1 MSLPWEK
8 LADLE
13 NWVKKRY
20 LILERSF
27 GSRPFTLSEAEEVLR
42 KAGIETGSV
51 KELMSILVKNGL
63 AQVTRD
69 PRDRRI
75 SLYQLVYPKEREVTR
90 DRLFRIL
97 KAAADLIRGGVD
109 YKVLLV
115 FLFYKAVSDKWMDRV
130 KKNLAEGAA
139 QTLTQAYLLANRE
152 YMVLYDEDEQKLLTW
167 HEVTKERDTIKE
179 IANALMKIAKL
190 NPEISELSKLVEVL
204 GLTGFISEDNL
215 HILEGIIRVFNE
227 FDFSKVDYDVLGDAY
242 QWILSYFAPQKAKEG
257 EVYTPREVIRLL
269 VRLLDIENGSIV
281 IDPAAGS
288 GAMLIEAYKYVVS
301 KVVEQGGELSD
312 VDMEFYGQERNET
325 TATLAKLNL
334 ILNNMIGN
342 TEASIEAKIY
352 VGDSLVNPK
361 FGKEIEERMKNGED
375 LAVYTLSNPPWNQDG
390 YGEETL
396 SKNPNLRRIYRYG
409 YPPNSQA
416 DWAWIQLLIHYA
428 TRKAGVVIDNGAL
441 FRGGKEKNIRKKIVE
456 EDLVETVILLPEKLF
471 YNTQAP
477 GVIIIFNKQK
487 PPERKGKILFIN
499 ASQLYEKHP
508 EVRRLNRLGE
518 QHIQK
523 IVEIYKAFKEE
534 PGLSHVATLK
544 EVRENDYNLNVTLY
558 VTPPLETEQID
569 LEKELQELLEIEKQA
584 MEARAKALQYIQQVI
599 QANKQG

>member
-20 LILERSF
+20 LILERSL

-42 KAGIETGSV
+42 KAGVETGSV

-69 PRDRRI
+69 PRDKRI
-75 SLYQLVYPKEREVTR
+75 SLYRLVYPKEREVTR
-90 DRLFRIL
+90 DRLFRTL

-115 FLFYKAVSDKWMDRV
+115 FLFYKVVSDKWMDRV

-167 HEVTKERDTIKE
+167 HEVTKERDTIKG
-179 IANALMKIAKL
+179 IANALIRIARL
-190 NPEISELSKLVEVL
+190 NPEISELAKLVEVL
-204 GLTGFISEDNL
+204 GLTGFINEDNL

-257 EVYTPREVIRLL
+257 EVYTPREVIKLL

-288 GAMLIEAYKYVVS
+288 GAMLIEAYKYVVG
-301 KVVEQGGELSD
+301 KVIEEGGELSD

-334 ILNNMIGN
+334 ILNNIIGN
-342 TEASIEAKIY
+342 IEASIEAGIY
-352 VGDSLVNPK
+352 VGDSLVNPR
-361 FGKEIEERMKNGED
+361 FDEVED
-375 LAVYTLSNPPWNQDG
+375 RPVYTLSNPPWNQDG

-396 SKNPNLRRIYRYG
+396 SKDPRLRRIYRYG
-409 YPPNSQA
+409 YPPKAQA

-456 EDLVETVILLPEKLF
+456 EDLVEAVILLPEKLF

-477 GVIIIFNKQK
+477 GVIIVFNKQK
-487 PPERKGKILFIN
+487 PPERRGKILFIN

-508 EVRRLNRLGE
+508 EVRRLNRLGK

-534 PGLSHVATLK
+534 PGLSHIATLRG
-544 EVRENDYNLNVTLY
+544 VRENDYNLNVTLY
-558 VTPPLETEQID
+558 VAPPLEIEQID

>member
-1 MSLPWEK
+1 MVHEMSLPWDK

-20 LILERSF
+20 LILEKNF
-27 GSRPFTLSEAEEVLR
+27 GSKPFTLSEAEEAL
-42 KAGIETGSV
+42 KKSGIETGSI
-51 KELMSILVKNGL
+51 KELMSILTKNGL
-63 AQVTRD
+63 VQVTRD
-69 PRDRRI
+69 PWDKRI
-75 SLYQLVYPKEREVTR
+75 SRYQLIYPKEKEITR
-90 DRLFRIL
+90 DKLFRTL

-115 FLFYKAVSDKWMDRV
+115 FLFYKVVSDKWMERV
-130 KKNLAEGAA
+130 KRNIAEGAS
-139 QTLTQAYLLANRE
+139 LTQAYMLANRE
-152 YMVLYDEDEQKLLTW
+152 YIFLYDEDEQKLLTW
-167 HEVTKERDTIKE
+167 HEVTKQRETLKE
-179 IANALMKIAKL
+179 IANALIRIGRL
-190 NPEISELSKLVEVL
+190 NPKINELSKLVEVL
-204 GLTGFISEDNL
+204 GLTGFINEDNL
-215 HILEGIIRVFNE
+215 HIIEGIIRVFNE
-227 FDFSKVDYDVLGDAY
+227 FDFSQVDYDILGDAY

-257 EVYTPREVIRLL
+257 EVYTPREVIKLL
-269 VRLLDIENGSIV
+269 VKLLDIKNGSIV

-288 GAMLIEAYKYVVS
+288 GAMLIEAYKYVASQVAE
-301 KVVEQGGELSD
+301 KNGEISD
-312 VDMEFYGQERNET
+312 IDMEFYGQERNET

-334 ILNNMIGN
+334 ILNNIIGN
-342 TEASIEAKIY
+342 TEASIQAEIY
-352 VGDSLVNPK
+352 VGDSLINPK
-361 FGKEIEERMKNGED
+361 FPKINDRPT
-375 LAVYTLSNPPWNQDG
+375 YTLSNPPWNQDG

-396 SKNPNLRRIYRYG
+396 SKDPRLRKIYRYG

-416 DWAWIQLLIHYA
+416 DWAWIQLLTHYA

-441 FRGGKEKNIRKKIVE
+441 FRGGKEKNIRNKIVE
-456 EDLVETVILLPEKLF
+456 EDLLDAVLLLPEKLF

-477 GVIIIFNKQK
+477 GAIIIFNKQK
-487 PPERKGKILFIN
+487 PPERRSKIFFIN

-523 IVEIYKAFKEE
+523 IVEIYKHFREE
-534 PGLSHVATLK
+534 PGLSHIATLK

-558 VTPPLETEQID
+558 VTPPLEAEEID
-569 LEKELQELLEIEKQA
+569 LEKELQELQEIERQA

>member
-1 MSLPWEK
+1 MSTNYMVHEMSLPWDK

-20 LILERSF
+20 LILEKNF
-27 GSRPFTLSEAEEVLR
+27 GSKPFTLSEAEEAL
-42 KAGIETGSV
+42 KKSGIETGSI
-51 KELMSILVKNGL
+51 KELMSILTKNGL
-63 AQVTRD
+63 VQVTRD
-69 PRDRRI
+69 PWDKRI
-75 SLYQLVYPKEREVTR
+75 SRYQLIYPKEKEITR
-90 DRLFRIL
+90 DKLFRTL

-115 FLFYKAVSDKWMDRV
+115 FLFYKVVSDKWMERV
-130 KKNLAEGAA
+130 KRNIAEGAS
-139 QTLTQAYLLANRE
+139 LTQAYMLANRE
-152 YMVLYDEDEQKLLTW
+152 YIFLYDEDEQKLLTW
-167 HEVTKERDTIKE
+167 HEVTKQRETLKE
-179 IANALMKIAKL
+179 IANALIRIGRL
-190 NPEISELSKLVEVL
+190 NPKINELSKLVEVL
-204 GLTGFISEDNL
+204 GLTGFINEDNL
-215 HILEGIIRVFNE
+215 HIIEGIIRVFNE
-227 FDFSKVDYDVLGDAY
+227 FDFSQVDYDILGDAY

-257 EVYTPREVIRLL
+257 EVYTPREVIKLL
-269 VRLLDIENGSIV
+269 VKLLDIKNGSIV

-288 GAMLIEAYKYVVS
+288 GAMLIEAYKYVASQVAE
-301 KVVEQGGELSD
+301 KNGEISD
-312 VDMEFYGQERNET
+312 IDMEFYGQERNET

-334 ILNNMIGN
+334 ILNNIIGN
-342 TEASIEAKIY
+342 TEASIQAEIY
-352 VGDSLVNPK
+352 VGDSLINPK
-361 FGKEIEERMKNGED
+361 FPKINDRPT
-375 LAVYTLSNPPWNQDG
+375 YTLSNPPWNQDG

-396 SKNPNLRRIYRYG
+396 SKDPRLRKIYRYG

-416 DWAWIQLLIHYA
+416 DWAWIQLLTHYA
-428 TRKAGVVIDNGAL
+428 TRKAGIVIDNGAL

-456 EDLVETVILLPEKLF
+456 EDLVDAVLLLPEKLF

-477 GVIIIFNKQK
+477 GAIIILNKQK
-487 PPERKGKILFIN
+487 PPERRSKILFIN

-523 IVEIYKAFKEE
+523 IVEIYKHFREE
-534 PGLSHVATLK
+534 PGLSHIATLK

-558 VTPPLETEQID
+558 VTPPLEAEEID
-569 LEKELQELLEIEKQA
+569 LEKELQELQEIERQA

>member
-1 MSLPWEK
+1 MSLPWDK

-20 LILERSF
+20 LVLERNF
-27 GSRPFTLSEAEEVLR
+27 GPRPFTLSEAEEVLR

-90 DRLFRIL
+90 DRLFRTL

-115 FLFYKAVSDKWMDRV
+115 FLFYKVVSDKWMDRV
-130 KKNLAEGAA
+130 KRNLAEGA
-139 QTLTQAYLLANRE
+139 TVTQAYMLANRE

-167 HEVTKERDTIKE
+167 HEVTKQRDTIKE
-179 IANALMKIAKL
+179 MANALIKIGRL
-190 NPEISELSKLVEVL
+190 NPEIGELSKLVEVL
-204 GLTGFISEDNL
+204 GLTGFINEDNL
-215 HILEGIIRVFNE
+215 HILEGIVRVFNE

-269 VRLLDIENGSIV
+269 VRLLDIENGAVV

-288 GAMLIEAYKYVVS
+288 GAMLIEAYKYVVD
-301 KVVEQGGELSD
+301 KVVEEGGELSD

-342 TEASIEAKIY
+342 TEASIEAEIY

-361 FGKEIEERMKNGED
+361 FPKMDDRP
-375 LAVYTLSNPPWNQDG
+375 VYTLSNPPWNQDG

-396 SKNPNLRRIYRYG
+396 SKDPRLRKIYRYG

-416 DWAWIQLLIHYA
+416 DWAWIQLLTHYA

-456 EDLVETVILLPEKLF
+456 EDLVEAVILLPEKLF

-477 GVIIIFNKQK
+477 GVIMIFNKKK
-487 PPERKGKILFIN
+487 PPERRGKILFIN
-499 ASQLYEKHP
+499 AGQLYEKHP

-518 QHIQK
+518 QHIKK
-523 IVEIYKAFKEE
+523 IVEIYREFREE
-534 PGLSHVATLK
+534 PGLSHVATLR

-558 VTPPLETEQID
+558 VTPPLEAEEID

-584 MEARAKALQYIQQVI
+584 MEARAKALQYIHQVI

>member
-1 MSLPWEK
+1 LSLPWEK

-20 LILERSF
+20 LILERSL

-42 KAGIETGSV
+42 KAGVETGSV

-69 PRDRRI
+69 PRDKRI
-75 SLYQLVYPKEREVTR
+75 SLYRLVYPKEREVTR
-90 DRLFRIL
+90 DRLFRTL

-115 FLFYKAVSDKWMDRV
+115 FLFYKVVSDKWMDRV

-167 HEVTKERDTIKE
+167 HEVTKERDTIKG
-179 IANALMKIAKL
+179 IANALIRIARL
-190 NPEISELSKLVEVL
+190 NPEISELAKLVEVL
-204 GLTGFISEDNL
+204 GLTGFINEDNL

-257 EVYTPREVIRLL
+257 EVYTPREVIKLL

-288 GAMLIEAYKYVVS
+288 GAMLIEAYKYVVG
-301 KVVEQGGELSD
+301 KVIEEGGELSD

-334 ILNNMIGN
+334 ILNNIIGN
-342 TEASIEAKIY
+342 IEASIEAGIY
-352 VGDSLVNPK
+352 VGDSLVNPR
-361 FGKEIEERMKNGED
+361 FDEVED
-375 LAVYTLSNPPWNQDG
+375 RPVYTLSNPPWNQDG

-396 SKNPNLRRIYRYG
+396 SKDPRLRRIYRYG
-409 YPPNSQA
+409 YPPKAQA

-456 EDLVETVILLPEKLF
+456 EDLVEAVILLPEKLF

-477 GVIIIFNKQK
+477 GVIIVFNKQK
-487 PPERKGKILFIN
+487 PPERRGKILFIN

-508 EVRRLNRLGE
+508 EVRRLNRLGK

-534 PGLSHVATLK
+534 PGLSHIATLRG
-544 EVRENDYNLNVTLY
+544 VRENDYNLNVTLY
-558 VTPPLETEQID
+558 VAPPLEIEQID